1 MARKVNRTQFDIR
14 DAKSSR
20 AIFQTADE
28 FALVRVELTD
38 AKGDVLELEMT
49 IHTARKLIEQMSA
62 TYYAIVPPLRNQR
75 SDYRGY

>member
-1 MARKVNRTQFDIR
+1 MARKANRTQFDIR

-38 AKGDVLELEMT
+38 AKGEVLELEMT

-75 SDYRGY
+75 GDYQSR